1 MIAGVEQLGGV
12 IKVAAMV
19 ALAIIVVA
27 ALLIYHK
34 QIAAAIQQFLD
45 NLRRWLTRDAQE
57 QESQLAVSETPAIP
71 PRPFSSFDD
80 PFRSGLAQ
88 KVSMNELVAYSFSA
102 LEAWAFDAGVPRDQS
117 QTPLEF
123 ARTLGE
129 RHPEVK
135 PILSSFTELVTLV
148 AYAPGQAPDS
158 GLETLKRFWQSLR
171 STGPSPARA

>member
-1 MIAGVEQLGGV
+1 
-12 IKVAAMV
+12 MV
-19 ALAIIVVA
+19 ALALIVVV
-27 ALLIYHK
+27 ALLMYHK
-34 QIAAAIQQFLD
+34 QIAAAIQQFLN
-45 NLRRWLTRDAQE
+45 NLRLWLTSGARE
-57 QESQLAVSETPAIP
+57 TESPLAVSETLAIP

-88 KVSMNELVAYSFSA
+88 KVSMTELVAYSFSA

-148 AYAPGQAPDS
+148 AYAPGQAPES

-171 STGPSPARA
+171 ASGPGSVRA